1 MNDTQS
7 RDECLLVKIWMTLS
21 QEMNDTQS
29 RDEWHSVKRWMTLS

>member
-7 RDECLLVKIWMTLS
+7 RDEWHLVKRWMTLS

-29 RDEWHSVKRWMTLS
+29 FNF